1 MAGVSEF
8 TETVSQALDH
18 EKAAQ
23 RIAGWWFQTPEA
35 RHQMLQHLKQAM
47 MIWELAGIFPE
58 QAERCRQMM
67 LLHDG
72 EGGGGGE
79 DEDEDDGEHGG
90 SEESKYEVAVAATAA
105 AERARY
111 LAQYEQ
117 FLRREPLPRAP
128 PHHLHRKRRHQQQQ
142 LQPPHP
148 HQEEEKEGAQP
159 QNRIYDFFPPE
170 VSSGSHPPAF
180 VGLSQ

>member
-1 MAGVSEF
+1 MAGEAEF
-8 TETVSQALDH
+8 TETVAQALDH

-23 RIAGWWFQTPEA
+23 RIAGWWFQTPEI
-35 RHQMLQHLKQAM
+35 RRQMLQHLKQAM

-72 EGGGGGE
+72 EGGVG
-79 DEDEDDGEHGG
+79 DEDDAGHGAH
-90 SEESKYEVAVAATAA
+90 ESKYEVATV

-117 FLRREPLPRAP
+117 FLRRESLSRPP
-128 PHHLHRKRRHQQQQ
+128 PHHLHRKRRHQQQPP
-142 LQPPHP
+142 PPHP
-148 HQEEEKEGAQP
+148 HQEESKEGAQP
-159 QNRIYDFFPPE
+159 QNRIYDFFPPA
-170 VSSGSHPPAF
+170 AF

>member
-1 MAGVSEF
+1 MAGEALTTEF
-8 TETVSQALDH
+8 TETVAQALDH

-23 RIAGWWFQTPEA
+23 RIAGWWFQTPEI
-35 RHQMLQHLKQAM
+35 RRQMLQHLKQAM

-72 EGGGGGE
+72 EGGGGGDDE
-79 DEDEDDGEHGG
+79 DEDETT
-90 SEESKYEVAVAATAA
+90 ESKYEVAVAAAT

-117 FLRREPLPRAP
+117 FLRRESLSRP

-142 LQPPHP
+142 QQQP
-148 HQEEEKEGAQP
+148 QEEAKENETQGG
-159 QNRIYDFFPPE
+159 RIYDFFPPE
-170 VSSGSHPPAF
+170 RSHPAAF